1 MHQPIRDNL
10 EEYLKGSAR
19 QVPQE
24 FHEHLRACGDCANE
38 LSLYREHAQML
49 RSLRAEEE
57 IEPRAGFYARVMDRI
72 EQQGADSIWTVLLQP
87 AFGRR
92 LAMASA
98 ALVLLL
104 GTYLYTSERGDSD
117 YSMPQVMMTSR
128 PSAAQAS
135 FAQDA
140 LQQQQA
146 RDAVLVNLAAF
157 RQ

>member
-10 EEYLKGSAR
+10 EEFLRGSA
-19 QVPQE
+19 QAIPPE
-24 FHEHLRACGDCANE
+24 FNEHLESCGDCASE
-38 LSLYREHAQML
+38 VSLYEKHVHLL
-49 RSLRAEEE
+49 RSLHAE

-72 EQQGADSIWTVLLQP
+72 EQQNGNSMWTVLLQP
-87 AFGRR
+87 TFGRR

-104 GTYLYTSERGDSD
+104 GTYLVTSERGEPD
-117 YSMPQVMMTSR
+117 YASAPEVMMTS
-128 PSAAQAS
+128 PPPVADQAS
-135 FAQDA
+135 YSQDTP
-140 LQQQQA
+140 QQQRA